1 MPALSDRPLRS
12 VLYLPA
18 SNARAIEKSRAL
30 DCDAVIL
37 DLEDAVAVD
46 FKVDARVAAV
56 AALAEGGFGDRLVAI
71 RANGL
76 DTQWG
81 AEDFAAIAAS
91 RADAIVVP
99 KVDTPAQAAA
109 AVAAAGGKPVM
120 AMIESP
126 RAVIDCPAI
135 AATPGLAALIA
146 GTSDLGKE
154 LRARG
159 DEGRSAFLYSLSA
172 MLTAARA
179 NGLVALDGVHTDI
192 PNLASLEAT
201 SIQGATMG
209 FDGRTIIHPSH
220 IEAVNRAYSPS
231 AEEIEEAR
239 AFIAAYE
246 EALSKGVG
254 VATYKGKLIENLHVD
269 NARRLL
275 AFADAI
281 ATRR

>member
-1 MPALSDRPLRS
+1 MSLLSDRPMRS

-30 DCDAVIL
+30 ACDAVIL
-37 DLEDAVAVD
+37 DLEDAVAP
-46 FKVDARVAAV
+46 DAKESARAAAV
-56 AALAEGGFGDRLVAI
+56 AAVGEGGFGRRLVAI

-76 DTQWG
+76 DTPWG
-81 AEDFAAIAAS
+81 QGDFAAIAAS
-91 RADAIVVP
+91 AADAIVVP

-109 AVAAAGGKPVM
+109 AVCAAGGKPVM

-146 GTSDLGKE
+146 GTSDLAKE
-154 LRARG
+154 LRARN
-159 DEGRSAFLYSLSA
+159 DETRGVFLYSLSA

-179 NGLVALDGVHTDI
+179 HGLVALDGVHLDI
-192 PNLASLEAT
+192 PDLASLEAT

-220 IEAVNRAYSPS
+220 IDAVNRAYSPTD
-231 AEEIEEAR
+231 AEIEEAR
-239 AFIAAYE
+239 AVIAAYE
-246 EALSKGVG
+246 EARARGAG
-254 VATYKGKLIENLHVD
+254 VATYKGKLVENLHVD
-269 NARRLL
+269 IARRML

-281 ATRR
+281 G

>member
-1 MPALSDRPLRS
+1 MTNPFNRPLRS

-18 SNARAIEKSRAL
+18 SNARAIEKARGLA
-30 DCDAVIL
+30 CDAVIL
-37 DLEDAVAVD
+37 DLEDAVAPAA
-46 FKVDARVAAV
+46 KQEARAAAV
-56 AALAEGGFGDRLVAI
+56 AALAQGGFGERLMAI

-81 AEDFAAIAAS
+81 AGDFAAIAGSKAE
-91 RADAIVVP
+91 AIVVP

-126 RAVIDCPAI
+126 RAVIDCPLI

-159 DEGRSAFLYSLSA
+159 DSMRSAFTYALSA

-179 NGLVALDGVHTDI
+179 YGLIALDGVHTDI
-192 PNLASLEAT
+192 PDLASLEAT
-201 SIQGATMG
+201 SIQGAKMG

-220 IEAVNRAYSPS
+220 IEAVNRAYSPTDDEV
-231 AEEIEEAR
+231 AEAR

-246 EALSKGVG
+246 DALARGEG
-254 VATYKGKLIENLHVD
+254 VATFKGKLIENLHVD
-269 NARRLL
+269 NARRLI
-275 AFADAI
+275 AFAEAI
-281 ATRR
+281 PPRV

>member
-1 MPALSDRPLRS
+1 MADPFDRPLRS

-18 SNARAIEKSRAL
+18 SNARAIEKSRSL
-30 DCDAVIL
+30 GCDAVIL
-37 DLEDAVAVD
+37 DLEDAVAP
-46 FKVDARVAAV
+46 DAKQQARAAAV
-56 AALAEGGFGDRLVAI
+56 AAVGDGGFGHRLVAI

-91 RADAIVVP
+91 PAAAIVVP

-109 AVAAAGGKPVM
+109 AVEAARGKPVM

-126 RAVIDCPAI
+126 RAVIDCAAI
-135 AATPGLAALIA
+135 AATPGVAALIA

-159 DEGRSAFLYSLSA
+159 DESRSAFLYALSA

-179 NGLVALDGVHTDI
+179 HGLAAFDGVHTDI
-192 PNLASLEAT
+192 ANLASLET
-201 SIQGATMG
+201 TCIQGATMG

-220 IEAVNRAYSPS
+220 IDAVNRAYSPS
-231 AEEIEEAR
+231 ADELAEAR
-239 AFIAAYE
+239 AFIEAYD
-246 EALSKGVG
+246 EAIARGAG
-254 VATYKGKLIENLHVD
+254 IATYKGKLVENLHVD

-275 AFADAI
+275 AFAQSI
-281 ATRR
+281 AAEG